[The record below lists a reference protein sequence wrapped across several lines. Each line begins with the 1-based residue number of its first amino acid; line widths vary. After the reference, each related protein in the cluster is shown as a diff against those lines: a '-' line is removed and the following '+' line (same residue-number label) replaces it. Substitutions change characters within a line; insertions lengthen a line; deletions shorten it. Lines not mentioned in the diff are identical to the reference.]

1 MKSVHVLVSILAI
14 AACGDNKNKSSPDAA
29 GSIDAPMADAQTT
42 PRAIVVAPSAD
53 FKTPPGIMSELD
65 VASRHVTQNLAAGE
79 VGADPFLR
87 MYGGFLYIINRSG
100 GGGDN
105 ITIVDA
111 TTLAFVSQIATG
123 TSSNPQDVAV
133 VGDKLYVPVLGG
145 TGVAVLSQSQQAM
158 TGTIDLNTATG
169 ETDGFPDCVSAYTV
183 GTDVYVACDIYNES
197 NYANEGNG
205 KIVVIDSATDTV
217 RTTITLDVEN
227 PQNEFEQLPDGDLV
241 ITAEPLDNGS
251 DEMTGCVARITPG
264 ATPTQACLFHN
275 TDLAGIVD
283 AMAVTPAPNPM
294 LYMTVTSF
302 DFSAS
307 SLSTWDMA
315 AATPTSNVSPASEF
329 ITDVTTCPDGTV
341 IVGDQ
346 TMAAPGLRI
355 YQGSTE
361 LTTAALPIGLPPG
374 DGDGMACY
382 VP

>member
-1 MKSVHVLVSILAI
+1 MFVSILAI
-14 AACGDNKNKSSPDAA
+14 AACGDNKNKSAPDAAA

-87 MYGGFLYIINRSG
+87 NYGGFLYIINRD
-100 GGGDN
+100 GGDN

-145 TGVAVLSQSQQAM
+145 SGVAVLSQSQQTM
-158 TGTIDLNTATG
+158 TGAIDLNAATG

-197 NYANEGNG
+197 TFANEGNG
-205 KIVVIDSATDTV
+205 KIVVIDSTTDTV

-227 PQNEFEQLPDGDLV
+227 PQNEFQQLPDGDLV
-241 ITAEPLDNGS
+241 ISAEPLDSGS

-264 ATPTQACLFHN
+264 ATPTQACLLHN
-275 TDLAGIVD
+275 TDLDGIVD
-283 AMAVTPAPNPM
+283 AMAISPAPNPM
-294 LYMTVTSF
+294 LYITVTSF

-315 AATPTSNVSPASEF
+315 AAMPTNGVSPASEF
-329 ITDVTTCPDGTV
+329 ITDVAACPDGTM
-341 IVGDQ
+341 IVADQ
-346 TMAAPGLRI
+346 TMAAPGLRL
-355 YQGSTE
+355 YKGSTE
-361 LTTAALPIGLPPG
+361 LTTAALPFGLAPG
-374 DGDGMACY
+374 DGNDMTCY